1 MFSPLG
7 WGKALHLF
15 CALRPPPRTSLS
27 ENFPEG
33 SGDIAVHTPGALVR
47 LDLPKQVQ
55 KTPEGALGPRAQ
67 RRSREGLPL
76 QSCFSDGGVDKIAA
90 HVRFQ
95 QIQIEVEKIS
105 LRLNNKTSPN

>member
-1 MFSPLG
+1 MFSLPG
-7 WGKALHLF
+7 WGKALHLL
-15 CALRPPPRTSLS
+15 CALRPPPHPSLS

-33 SGDIAVHTPGALVR
+33 SDDIAVHTPGPLVR

-76 QSCFSDGGVDKIAA
+76 PSCFSDGGVSKIAV

-95 QIQIEVEKIS
+95 QIQIKVEIS